1 MTNQDHVF
9 YILDDVLLLLS
20 GQGFPTPEK
29 TYKLDGGWRL
39 ALSDLRRCFENYRTR
54 IAELEA
60 ERDTI
65 RKLRKLFDD
74 KEEDWIAD
82 RQWLQALNRQLIN
95 NSDAMQAER
104 DADRAGE
111 ARAVEALKVAYEAA
125 EDWHGSVE
133 WEGREYTQAVLDACD
148 AVLADSQPALD
159 WLAQREREAV
169 VAELRDWAER
179 WWDSHS
185 DFSAGDFT
193 QRIAALK
200 NQQPTACSRSE
211 VRGEENNNA

>member
-1 MTNQDHVF
+1 MIAFCDC
-9 YILDDVLLLLS
+9 DC
-20 GQGFPTPEK
+20 P
-29 TYKLDGGWRL
+29 
-39 ALSDLRRCFENYRTR
+39 LSDCRGWCKNCGDRLGEDERDKEMRDVRTR
-54 IAELEA
+54 IADLE
-60 ERDTI
+60 
-65 RKLRKLFDD
+65 
-74 KEEDWIAD
+74 
-82 RQWLQALNRQLIN
+82 
-95 NSDAMQAER
+95 AER

-169 VAELRDWAER
+169 VAELREWAER
-179 WWDSHS
+179 WWESHS
-185 DFSAGDFT
+185 DFSAGDFN
-193 QRIAALK
+193 QRIAALT